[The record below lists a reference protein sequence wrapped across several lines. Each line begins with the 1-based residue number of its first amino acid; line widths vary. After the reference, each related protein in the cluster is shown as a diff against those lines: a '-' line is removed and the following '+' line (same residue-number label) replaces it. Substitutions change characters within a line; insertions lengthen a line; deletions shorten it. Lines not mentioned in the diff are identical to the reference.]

1 MSCLKFFI
9 YVIYSRNGNL
19 RLGDEI
25 ISLNGTRIKGCP
37 LTIAKSY
44 LESENG
50 ELKIVIARSPS
61 EVSNKPTKRRN
72 SFLRD
77 NASTLKLPLF
87 SPRKD
92 IFSSRKEIFC
102 PKKEAPPKRDVL
114 SPKKDI
120 LSPKKNLLG
129 SKKESVGTKNDT
141 FSPKKGG
148 FSTKNEIFDPKKD
161 STSPKKENTP
171 LKLRKYSLASSVSNI
186 DRNRLVGLSDIL
198 SIKHGDELESKV
210 TFSED
215 PHTLRKDNTNLF
227 KKPEATRSCVTSPK
241 GITGMR
247 KFSYSPDIYSRST
260 IGLAA
265 LRNQNESN
273 SIQKKTVVFH
283 KGPGCK
289 SLGFSIVG
297 GKDSPRGPIGIYV
310 KTIFQQG
317 QAAESG
323 IMKEGKTFFFLSIF
337 TST

>member
-1 MSCLKFFI
+1 MYII
-9 YVIYSRNGNL
+9 YFRNSNL
-19 RLGDEI
+19 RLGDEVT
-25 ISLNGTRIKGCP
+25 SLNGTRIKGCP

-44 LESENG
+44 LEPENG
-50 ELKIVIARSPS
+50 ELKITIARSPP
-61 EVSNKPTKRRN
+61 EIPNKPTKRRN

-87 SPRKD
+87 SPRKE
-92 IFSSRKEIFC
+92 IFSSRKDIFY
-102 PKKEAPPKRDVL
+102 PKKEAPAPKKEVF
-114 SPKKDI
+114 SPKKDV

-129 SKKESVGTKNDT
+129 SKKESVI
-141 FSPKKGG
+141 
-148 FSTKNEIFDPKKD
+148 TKNETSILRKEAFKNELFNPKKD
-161 STSPKKENTP
+161 TTNPKKENAP
-171 LKLRKYSLASSVSNI
+171 LKFRKYSLASNVSNV

-215 PHTLRKDNTNLF
+215 PRTFRKDNSLF
-227 KKPEATRSCVTSPK
+227 KKPEITRSCVTSPK

-247 KFSYSPDIYSRST
+247 KFSYSPDTYSRST
-260 IGLAA
+260 TGLAA
-265 LRNQNESN
+265 LRNGSEST
-273 SIQKKTVVFH
+273 SVQRKTVVFH
-283 KGPGCK
+283 KGPGFK

-323 IMKEGKTFFFLSIF
+323 IMKEGKNCF
-337 TST
+337 